1 MIRVLIVEDSVVF
14 QKVLVSFLRDEGN
27 IEIVGIVDNGEDAVE
42 RCRTLKPDLVTM
54 DIFMP
59 KMNGLEATRRIMEE
73 CPTRIVII
81 SSMVNAT
88 NLKYSFEAIQAG
100 AIEVIEKPS
109 DTMRGNY
116 ETVRKALV
124 GVLNKT
130 MEADPVKRFSWL
142 IENPWEE
149 SAPVF
154 RPSLRQTTFLS
165 ASSNGLSEE
174 GDDAAEQPVSILPE
188 FVPSAIPGDFN
199 PWIIAIGGSTGAPAV
214 LSDILRSLP
223 SDYRIPIVVAQHIV
237 KGFVA
242 GMAEWLDSLSALSVR
257 VAEED
262 ERPTGGTVLFAPDN
276 MHIGVS
282 ETRRITLTPGGRD
295 DLYIP
300 SVNILFHSMARVY
313 KSRALGIVLSGMGK
327 DGSIG
332 LLEMR
337 RAGAATVAQNEESSV
352 VYGMPKVAAS
362 MGAVMEELT
371 PSDIASLLLSFHE
384 RAKTHVIP

>member
-100 AIEVIEKPS
+100 AVEVIEKPN
-109 DTMRGNY
+109 DTIRGNY
-116 ETVRKALV
+116 EKVREALV

-130 MEADPVKRFSWL
+130 MAADPAKRFSWL
-142 IENPWEE
+142 IQSPWQE

-154 RPSLRQTTFLS
+154 RPSLRQSSFIS
-165 ASSNGLSEE
+165 ASSAGQAV
-174 GDDAAEQPVSILPE
+174 DADEAGELPSTISPE
-188 FVPSAIPGDFN
+188 FSPSAIPEDFI

-223 SDYRIPIVVAQHIV
+223 HDFRIPIVIAQHIV
-237 KGFVA
+237 KGFVN
-242 GMAEWLDSLSALSVR
+242 GMAEWLDSLCALSVR

-282 ETRRITLTPGGRD
+282 DSRRITLTPGGGD

-300 SVNILFHSMARVY
+300 SVNILFHSTARIY
-313 KSRALGIVLSGMGK
+313 KNRALGIVLSGMGK
-327 DGSIG
+327 DGSLG

-337 RAGAATVAQNEESSV
+337 RAGAATVAQNEETSV
-352 VYGMPKVAAS
+352 VYGMPKVATS
-362 MGAVMEELT
+362 MGAVMEEMT
-371 PSDIASLLLSFHE
+371 PSDISALLLSLHE
-384 RAKTHVIP
+384 RSKKHVIP